1 MFFYYLKI
9 SPSKFKILSFETCQ
23 IDGVLIV
30 SVMEWRF
37 AVKRR
42 KRERVVA
49 VVQPTVNYFV
59 QNHFILLDVSSK
71 GYSLD
76 WNNSSG
82 LWGILTYTRVNLQT
96 GWPVCPYERLKVTRN
111 IT

>member
-1 MFFYYLKI
+1 
-9 SPSKFKILSFETCQ
+9 
-23 IDGVLIV
+23 
-30 SVMEWRF
+30 MEWRF

-71 GYSLD
+71 GYS
-76 WNNSSG
+76 SG